1 DRLMDL
7 ARDSLEAKR
16 RVVQQGIDTGLF
28 PYTKRYLGS
37 LDAHFSTIGVNG
49 VNEMIRNFTASPRHP
64 AGEHDI
70 TTPAGHAMA
79 VRLLD
84 HVRER
89 VATYQEETG
98 NMYNLEATPRRR
110 DDLPVREGG
119 PRPVPRHPAGGNG
132 IQPVLHELHP
142 TARRLHRR
150 PVRSARAPGGTAD
163 EIHRRHGVAPLP
175 RRGGLQRRGVQGA
188 RAQIAGELAAPL
200 PHRHPHL
207 LHLPRAR
214 LPLRG
219 ALHVLALR
227 PRIPRSRAAGLRG
240 VDPSHGLLPTRELVQ
255 HRQDGGVSRADRV
268 HRSGRGPGP
277 RRPMRSAPAAAKLQI
292 AGLVGYSTCDWP
304 GKLAATVFLQ
314 GCPWQCT
321 YCHNPTL

>member
-1 DRLMDL
+1 GSAEQTGSLGVVTLNCARLGHVHAGDEAGLYREVDRLMGL

-89 VATYQEETG
+89 IATYQEETG

-119 PRPVPRHPAGGNG
+119 PRPVPRYPAGGNG
-132 IQPVLHELHP
+132 IEPVLHELHP

-150 PVRSARAPGGTAD
+150 PVRGARAPGGTAD

-188 RAQIAGELAAPL
+188 RAQIAGELA
-200 PHRHPHL
+200 RSEERRVGKEC
-207 LHLPRAR
+207 RAR
-214 LPLRG
+214 
-219 ALHVLALR
+219 
-227 PRIPRSRAAGLRG
+227 
-240 VDPSHGLLPTRELVQ
+240 D
-255 HRQDGGVSRADRV
+255 
-268 HRSGRGPGP
+268 
-277 RRPMRSAPAAAKLQI
+277 SAYA
-292 AGLVGYSTCDWP
+292 
-304 GKLAATVFLQ
+304 
-314 GCPWQCT
+314 
-321 YCHNPTL
+321 